1 LLGVYF
7 HIPFCKKACHYCDFH
22 FSTQLNGVDGMMS
35 AMSQELDW
43 HLSHAD
49 EQTIRTIYFG
59 GGTPSVIAPSYIGK
73 LIDQLSH
80 NRPLERDVEITV
92 EINPDDVSSAVIR
105 EWKAMGVNRFSMGVQ
120 SFDDAVL
127 KWMNRAHAADQADRA
142 IKTLQDAGLTN
153 LTIDLIYGHGRH
165 ETMTWEQDVERFL
178 SYQTPHISA
187 YALTVE
193 EKTALGYF
201 TEKGEYAPM
210 HDESVVHQFLDLH
223 QQLTQAGFEHYE
235 LSNYARSGFQSKHN
249 TSYWQ
254 GIPFWGIGPSAH
266 GFDGQATRKMN
277 INNNPRYVK
286 AWNQGAPRDAFEI
299 EHLTPVQL
307 ANEYWMTGL
316 RTAKGVDLNAFEI
329 RWGLQLEKENTR
341 LMDKWISSN
350 HLALQENRLT
360 CTPRGWMVMDAILSD
375 MFLTETKN

>member
-1 LLGVYF
+1 ML
-7 HIPFCKKACHYCDFH
+7 
-22 FSTQLNGVDGMMS
+22 S

-43 HLSHAD
+43 HLSHS
-49 EQTIRTIYFG
+49 EKESIRTIYFG

-80 NRPLERDVEITV
+80 NLPIEDHVEITV
-92 EINPDDVSSAVIR
+92 EINPDDVHATVIQ

-127 KWMNRAHAADQADRA
+127 KWMNRAHAAEQADRA

-153 LTIDLIYGHGRH
+153 ITIDLIYGHGRH
-165 ETMTWEQDVERFL
+165 ETLTWEQEVDRFL

-193 EKTALGYF
+193 EKTALGHF
-201 TEKGEYAPM
+201 TEMGQYKPM
-210 HDESVVHQFLDLH
+210 QDESVVNQFLDLH
-223 QQLTQAGFEHYE
+223 DRLTLSGFEHYE
-235 LSNYARSGFQSKHN
+235 LSNYALPGFQSKHN

-266 GFDGQATRKMN
+266 GFDGHSIRKMN
-277 INNNPRYVK
+277 VSNNARYVK
-286 AWNQGAPRDAFEI
+286 AWNLGETISAFET
-299 EHLTPVQL
+299 EQLTPVQL

-316 RTAKGVDLNAFEI
+316 RTAQGVDLKAFEI
-329 RWGLQLEKENTR
+329 RWGLKLDKEIER